1 MTVEARRMLLSSG
14 IRVDYEVAGYASTA
28 EVNAAKVVLMD
39 KEAEISTA
47 LQADAA
53 FEGKL
58 SGLSLDV
65 AEDGGGGTT
74 SSASRTTHIAWLL
87 VVGYTAVAAYAA

>member
-1 MTVEARRMLLSSG
+1 MTVEARRMLLNSG
-14 IRVDYEVAGYASTA
+14 IKVDYAVAGYASSA

-65 AEDGGGGTT
+65 AVDGG
-74 SSASRTTHIAWLL
+74 
-87 VVGYTAVAAYAA
+87 